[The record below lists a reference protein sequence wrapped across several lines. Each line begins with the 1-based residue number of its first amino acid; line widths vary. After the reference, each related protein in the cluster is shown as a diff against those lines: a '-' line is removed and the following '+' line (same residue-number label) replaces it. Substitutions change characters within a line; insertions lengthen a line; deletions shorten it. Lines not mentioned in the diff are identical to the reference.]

1 MSHSRLTE
9 KPRVVFLREMHRYR
23 EEKKAY
29 YAELVEYEEIMQRL
43 ITEELEGLLRP
54 GAQAVASSASDIA
67 AAIGVPVH
75 PLCPSKFVTSAL

>member
-1 MSHSRLTE
+1 MPHSRLTE

-29 YAELVEYEEIMQRL
+29 YAELVEYEDMMQRL

-54 GAQAVASSASDIA
+54 GAPAVALSTQK

-75 PLCPSKFVTSAL
+75 PLCPSKFLTSAL